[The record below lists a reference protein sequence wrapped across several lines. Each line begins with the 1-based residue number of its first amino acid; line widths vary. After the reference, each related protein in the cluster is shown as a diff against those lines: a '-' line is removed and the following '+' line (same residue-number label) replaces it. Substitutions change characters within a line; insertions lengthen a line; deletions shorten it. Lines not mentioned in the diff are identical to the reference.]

1 MYIKLMNEKNK
12 NSYISSWLL
21 LITFLIVLMIVVGGL
36 TRLTDSGL
44 SITEW
49 QLFSG
54 IVPPFNDADWNNYF
68 NLYKQ
73 IPEFKIQNYLMTIN
87 EFKIIFWWEWAHR
100 FLGRLVGICYLIPL
114 IFFTVK
120 YGFKRLRIFYLIFIL
135 ICLQGFLGWYM
146 VSSGLVERVDVSHYR
161 LALHLLI
168 AFLILS
174 LILWEYFKLK
184 NINIIHKKLNFFVP
198 LLFLILI
205 FLQITIGAFVSGMDA
220 GKIYNSWPLM
230 GSSYFPDDSK
240 INNLFSLMVFNDPSL
255 IQFFHRNLAY
265 IIFIYYLFV
274 TYKIYKNNLL
284 RYFPI
289 IKTIGLILLI
299 QIILG
304 IFTLLHDAQIY
315 LASMHQI
322 SSIFLVTVSIYFLFL
337 NSNTN

>member
-120 YGFKRLRIFYLIFIL
+120 
-135 ICLQGFLGWYM
+135 
-146 VSSGLVERVDVSHYR
+146 
-161 LALHLLI
+161 
-168 AFLILS
+168 
-174 LILWEYFKLK
+174 
-184 NINIIHKKLNFFVP
+184 
-198 LLFLILI
+198 
-205 FLQITIGAFVSGMDA
+205 
-220 GKIYNSWPLM
+220 
-230 GSSYFPDDSK
+230 
-240 INNLFSLMVFNDPSL
+240 
-255 IQFFHRNLAY
+255 
-265 IIFIYYLFV
+265 
-274 TYKIYKNNLL
+274 
-284 RYFPI
+284 
-289 IKTIGLILLI
+289 
-299 QIILG
+299 
-304 IFTLLHDAQIY
+304 
-315 LASMHQI
+315 
-322 SSIFLVTVSIYFLFL
+322 
-337 NSNTN
+337 